1 VCTQQCLPPSM
12 KCLPFLHNLNVKNKW
27 KKNLEKQWKTMEETT
42 LNPSLHLG
50 SPNHE
55 LSFELHFLV

>member
-1 VCTQQCLPPSM
+1 M
-12 KCLPFLHNLNVKNKW
+12 K
-27 KKNLEKQWKTMEETT
+27 ETT

-55 LSFELHFLV
+55 LSFELYFWSKPIEFPSKMVHVDDTSIWFQLVLDPHLKA